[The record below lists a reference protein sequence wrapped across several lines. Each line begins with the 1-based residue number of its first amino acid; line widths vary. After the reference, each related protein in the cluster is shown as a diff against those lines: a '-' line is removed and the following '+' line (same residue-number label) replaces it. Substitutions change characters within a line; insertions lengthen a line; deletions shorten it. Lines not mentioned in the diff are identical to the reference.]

1 MSSTGEVEVSSG
13 SYRPMIDSLSSSRPG
28 AAELS
33 SPASAHHQGEDLEAR
48 HKVQRLSKLNEKL
61 PIAGRKRSSS
71 GPASYVHF
79 ELTQNKAY

>member
-13 SYRPMIDSLSSSRPG
+13 SYRPRIESLSSSRPE
-28 AAELS
+28 AAVLS
-33 SPASAHHQGEDLEAR
+33 SPASAHHQGEDLEAK
-48 HKVQRLSKLNEKL
+48 HKVQRLSKPR
-61 PIAGRKRSSS
+61 PIAGRKRSKS